1 MSVAHAPGYGTYIRI
16 WLVLLALTVVMLFL
30 DTAPIPRGFLIGV
43 LVVAMLAKAGL
54 ISGWFMHLRFER
66 LVLGLAVALGLL
78 LNGAILFVLIAPDSL
93 RIFRMVSP

>member
-1 MSVAHAPGYGTYIRI
+1 MSTAPGYRTYIRI
-16 WLVLLALTVVMLFL
+16 WLVLLSLTVVMLFL
-30 DTAPIPRGFLIGV
+30 DTAPIPRGLLIGV

-66 LVLGLAVALGLL
+66 MVLGLAVFFGLL
-78 LNGAILFVLIAPDSL
+78 LNGAILFLLIAPDGL

>member
-30 DTAPIPRGFLIGV
+30 DTAPVPRGILIGT

-78 LNGAILFVLIAPDSL
+78 LNGAILFALIAPDSL

>member
-30 DTAPIPRGFLIGV
+30 DTAPVPRGLLIGV